1 MATGLPEAGAHPER
15 LRNRVG
21 ERLRNR
27 VGERLKSIVR
37 SVCAGTSVVGYT
49 GMCVR
54 VGGWV
59 VSNLSSSPST
69 SAPCLEDQSQ
79 RDCQLDIEKEHR
91 GKEFWLFHSYFINCL
106 VFVYMNNFSTSV
118 CGGGTRSSVCA

>member
-21 ERLRNR
+21 ERLRNGVGERLRNR
-27 VGERLKSIVR
+27 VDERLKSIVG

-79 RDCQLDIEKEHR
+79 RNCQLDIEKEHR
-91 GKEFWLFHSYFINCL
+91 GKEHWLLHSYFIVL
-106 VFVYMNNFSTSV
+106 FLST
-118 CGGGTRSSVCA
+118 